1 MPAVRE
7 LVQASDELGAI
18 AELPAGLLRINVA
31 RAGHMI
37 VMQPVL
43 RRFLDRYP
51 EIRIDISVENSL
63 VDIVG
68 RGFDAGIRFGDLV
81 ERDMVAVKVGPAIS
95 AWILGL
101 FYGRSATDPAGN
113 ARVGGAWMVWRVY
126 ARTRCHRGCRNSEFR
141 TGQASCHR
149 HQCRSFAGGVKDE
162 EEPFFM
168 SCSVKS
174 MTPSAAYLHRLLRT
188 TKLSFGLSRGRFSQA
203 NPTPRTFSLP
213 LPRAAGSFSWTS
225 SIPGGMRLPSTAI
238 DEG

>member
-7 LVQASDELGAI
+7 LVLASDELGAI

-101 FYGRSATDPAGN
+101 FT
-113 ARVGGAWMVWRVY
+113 GGAVLTRLATLVWAAHGWY
-126 ARTRCHRGCRNSEFR
+126 
-141 TGQASCHR
+141 
-149 HQCRSFAGGVKDE
+149 GVCTLGLVATAVAAIVN
-162 EEPFFM
+162 FVLGRRRAM
-168 SCSVKS
+168 GISVNHS
-174 MTPSAAYLHRLLRT
+174 PA
-188 TKLSFGLSRGRFSQA
+188 
-203 NPTPRTFSLP
+203 
-213 LPRAAGSFSWTS
+213 
-225 SIPGGMRLPSTAI
+225 
-238 DEG
+238 E